1 MFRIFVNY
9 WLLNIKKNKMDIQA
23 QKEIVSKQFKQ
34 VNDINLINAI
44 KSILDY
50 AIGLEK
56 NDYAIPEAQQQRWWN
71 GMKVYVKI
79 LKGL

>member
-56 NDYAIPEAQQQRWWN
+56 NDYAIPEAQQQR
-71 GMKVYVKI
+71 
-79 LKGL
+79 